1 MAYIFRSNALY
12 TPQHPHFLAASPE
25 CESAGADHHMRVGC
39 LCTCGRDAVLKSP
52 VDRRDSQNRLSSQQM
67 PSFCGSLR
75 DGDQTHFLVF
85 FCFPFFSAHH
95 SGTFV
100 LSLREFF
107 VKRQTGSLRAV
118 CLVDVDAPIW
128 IVIGT
133 ECELG
138 RSLPE
143 ATGADEALMQSF
155 VEALRSHR
163 AGAHVLLASKK

>member
-1 MAYIFRSNALY
+1 MF
-12 TPQHPHFLAASPE
+12 
-25 CESAGADHHMRVGC
+25 
-39 LCTCGRDAVLKSP
+39 
-52 VDRRDSQNRLSSQQM
+52 
-67 PSFCGSLR
+67 
-75 DGDQTHFLVF
+75 
-85 FCFPFFSAHH
+85 
-95 SGTFV
+95 
-100 LSLREFF
+100 SLREFF

-118 CLVDVDAPIW
+118 CLVDVDTPIW

-163 AGAHVLLASKK
+163 AGAHVLLVSKNNDKNLTYRRFNGDEEEINRWQLMKSR